1 MGLSETILAAMI
13 GAAATMLTA
22 LSQLMLSMRAKMQQQ
37 SRPRRNTMR
46 SFMWMLAL
54 LVASAVGGFA
64 YSELRAERA
73 REDTRELR
81 KELTDQLQALVAST
95 ARLEILGGGEQAD
108 ELAGGL
114 ASLASSTVIEQA
126 SESVVHVPA
135 CQAKTL
141 KLGNDA
147 SGCAEADAAPV
158 ELCVDVPASAQVAAI
173 ELYARNDQSFA
184 DWSENGVTLNE
195 DFGGGRFAPSTFA
208 YPSVAEVRAVCT
220 RLVHWSSEH
229 GHVARMVVRYSSTP
243 TLNASQATV
252 AARP

>member
-22 LSQLMLSMRAKMQQQ
+22 LTQLMLTLRAKVKAET
-37 SRPRRNTMR
+37 RPKRNAMR
-46 SFMWMLAL
+46 SLLWMLAL

-81 KELTDQLQALVAST
+81 KELTEQLQALALST
-95 ARLEILGGGEQAD
+95 AKLELLGGDRATD
-108 ELAGGL
+108 L
-114 ASLASSTVIEQA
+114 ASLTSGGAVDQA
-126 SESVVHVPA
+126 TESMLHVPA
-135 CQAKTL
+135 CRADTL
-141 KLGNDA
+141 ALGNDTI
-147 SGCAEADAAPV
+147 GCDETDAVPV
-158 ELCVDVPASAQVAAI
+158 ELCVDVPASAQVTAI
-173 ELYARNDQSFA
+173 ELYARSDASFA

-195 DFGGGRFAPSTFA
+195 DFGGARFAPSTFA

-220 RLVHWSSEH
+220 KLTHWNTEH
-229 GHVARMVVRYSSTP
+229 GHVARMVVRYSLAP
-243 TLNASQATV
+243 ALNAAQATV

>member
-22 LSQLMLSMRAKMQQQ
+22 LSQLMMSLRAKAKAET
-37 SRPRRNTMR
+37 RPKRNAMR
-46 SFMWMLAL
+46 SLMWMLAL

-81 KELTDQLQALVAST
+81 QELTDQLHALVAST
-95 ARLEILGGGEQAD
+95 AKLELLGGEHE
-108 ELAGGL
+108 ELAAL
-114 ASLASSTVIEQA
+114 ATTAAIEQTT
-126 SESVVHVPA
+126 ESVVRVPA
-135 CQAKTL
+135 CKARTL

-147 SGCAEADAAPV
+147 SGCEEPDATPV
-158 ELCVDVPASAQVAAI
+158 ELCVDVPASANVTAI
-173 ELYARNDQSFA
+173 ELYARNDQNFA
-184 DWSENGVTLNE
+184 DWTENGVTLNE
-195 DFGGGRFAPSTFA
+195 DFGGARFAPSTFA
-208 YPSVAEVRAVCT
+208 YPTVAEVRAVCT
-220 RLVHWSSEH
+220 KLVHWSSQH
-229 GHVARMVVRYSSTP
+229 GHVARMVVRYTLTATP